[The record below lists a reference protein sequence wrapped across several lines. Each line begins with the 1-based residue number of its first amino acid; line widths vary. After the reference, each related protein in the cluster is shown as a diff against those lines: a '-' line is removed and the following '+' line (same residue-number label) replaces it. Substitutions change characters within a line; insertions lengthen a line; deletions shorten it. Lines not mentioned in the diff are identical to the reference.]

1 MKEKVDLIFGQNLN
15 EESLNFYKEE
25 LVFWHSQNSETLEF
39 SKKEIFANQIL
50 NQMRR
55 VLEIKNNETELVVRF
70 SSDLTNQFNFFEA
83 KDITDIFDSLKSFVN
98 HTAHVTKS
106 TEVLVELARL
116 TLKMNISR
124 RRIGK
129 EFEGS
134 LQDFAHSYKNKMES
148 NFFNSAQCHY
158 TTNTEGV
165 EMIFVFENRHKLIES
180 KSTVKSQTDKN
191 IKMKT
196 REKQYEI

>member
-1 MKEKVDLIFGQNLN
+1 MKEKVDLIFGQNLK
-15 EESLNFYKEE
+15 EESLNFYREE

-55 VLEIKNNETELVVRF
+55 VLEIKNNEADLVVRF

-98 HTAHVTKS
+98 HTAYVTKS

>member
-1 MKEKVDLIFGQNLN
+1 MKEKVDLIFGQDLR
-15 EESLNFYKEE
+15 EENLNFYREE
-25 LVFWHSQNSETLEF
+25 LVFWHSQNSETLEY
-39 SKKEIFANQIL
+39 SKKENFANQIL

-55 VLEIKNNETELVVRF
+55 VLEIKNNEIELVVRF
-70 SSDLTNQFNFFEA
+70 SSELTNQFNFFEA
-83 KDITDIFDSLKSFVN
+83 KEITDIFDSLKSFVN

-116 TLKMNISR
+116 TLKMHISR

-158 TTNTEGV
+158 TVNTDGV
-165 EMIFVFENRHKLIES
+165 EMIFVFENRIKLIES
-180 KSTVKSQTDKN
+180 KSSFKGHNDKN
-191 IKMKT
+191 MKNIT